1 MDPRVK
7 PEDDEKI
14 FQEYSLSLFDQKAL
28 LMSIHPFDLLGERM
42 IEQLMTKMDIAYYPK
57 ETVLI
62 APRVRAQ
69 SLCIIIKGIV
79 NETIEGELQN
89 VYGERDSFDPNALI
103 YGNTQST
110 FSVAEDLICYEL
122 PKESFLNL
130 LQDVESFQNYFMQDF
145 ITKHQNLKERQH
157 QNELTPFMM
166 SRVDEIYLH
175 TPCFVDARTSI
186 KDALG
191 DMAHQNADVMLVR
204 DGTSIGIVTDT
215 NLREKVLLAE
225 KSTQDPIG
233 EIATFGLVTIERSD
247 FLFNALLLFTKHG
260 VKRLIVVEDEKIVG
274 ILEQLDLLSHF
285 ANHTHLIAASI
296 DRALSIDELQN
307 AQRSLTHL
315 ISSLTSKGVKVRYIS
330 KLVSELNSKMY
341 RKVFELVVP
350 SELQTKCALIVMGS
364 EGRGEQILRTDQD
377 NALIIRDGENEA
389 QFEPYMM
396 TFNEY
401 LLRLGFPKCSGNVMV
416 SNSYWRRSVSGY
428 KEMISQWVETLNEE
442 SLMALS
448 IFLDASCVAGDESL
462 LIACRDYI
470 REHFEGRSDVL
481 AHLAKSALAFDT
493 PLSLF
498 SGFVLGRAEHES
510 ELDIKKGGIFAIV
523 HGIRVLALE
532 HKIGSTNTTERIK
545 ELNNVGLFDKR
556 FASELIEAYDTLLG
570 IRLRSMLSQK
580 HTGKE
585 QNYVNPKL
593 FSKTDRDLLKDAF
606 KIVNTFKKFLTYHF
620 HLGMVV

>member
-1 MDPRVK
+1 M
-7 PEDDEKI
+7 
-14 FQEYSLSLFDQKAL
+14 SLFDQKAL
-28 LMSIHPFDLLGERM
+28 LMSIHPFDLLDERM
-42 IEQLMTKMDIAYYPK
+42 IEKLMTQMDIAYYPK

-89 VYGERDSFDPNALI
+89 IYGERDSFDPNALI

-157 QNELTPFMM
+157 QNELTPFMV

-175 TPCFVDARTSI
+175 TPCFVDAKTSI
-186 KDALG
+186 KEALEN
-191 DMAHQNADVMLVR
+191 MASQNADVILVH
-204 DGTSIGIVTDT
+204 DGISIGIVTDT
-215 NLREKVLLAE
+215 NLREKVLLAQ

-247 FLFNALLLFTKHG
+247 FLFNALLLFTKYG

-330 KLVSELNSKMY
+330 KLVSELNAKMY

-350 SELQTKCALIVMGS
+350 QELQTKCALIVMGS

-389 QFEPYMM
+389 EFEPYMM

-416 SNSYWRRSVSGY
+416 SNPFWRRSVSGY
-428 KEMISQWVETLNEE
+428 KEIISQWVETLNDETLL
-442 SLMALS
+442 SLS

-481 AHLAKSALAFDT
+481 AHLAKSVLAFDT

-523 HGIRVLALE
+523 HGIRILALE
-532 HKIGSTNTTERIK
+532 HKISSTNTTERIK
-545 ELNNVGLFDKR
+545 ELNNIGLFDKR

-580 HTGKE
+580 QKSGE

>member
-1 MDPRVK
+1 M
-7 PEDDEKI
+7 
-14 FQEYSLSLFDQKAL
+14 SLFDQKAL

-42 IEQLMTKMDIAYYPK
+42 IEQLMTQMDIAYYPK

-110 FSVAEDLICYEL
+110 FMVAEDLICYEL

-157 QNELTPFMM
+157 QNELTPFMV

-175 TPCFVDARTSI
+175 TPCFVDATLSI
-186 KDALG
+186 KEALNA
-191 DMAHQNADVMLVR
+191 MAGQDSEVILVR
-204 DGTSIGIVTDT
+204 DGASIGIVTDT
-215 NLREKVLLAE
+215 NLREKVLMCE
-225 KSTQDPIG
+225 KSIQDPIG
-233 EIATFGLVTIERSD
+233 DIATFGLVTIEKSD
-247 FLFNALLLFTKHG
+247 FLFNALLLFTQHG
-260 VKRLIVVEDEKIVG
+260 VKRLIVVEEGTIVG

-296 DRALSIDELQN
+296 DRAINIDELHN

-315 ISSLTSKGVKVRYIS
+315 ISSLTSKGVKIRYIS
-330 KLVSELNSKMY
+330 KLVSQLNAKMY
-341 RKVFELVVP
+341 AKVFEMVVP
-350 SELQTKCALIVMGS
+350 LELQTKCALIVMGS

-377 NALIIRDGENEA
+377 NALIIAESEDEA

-396 TFNEY
+396 RFNEY
-401 LLRLGFPKCSGNVMV
+401 LLQLGFPKCSGNVMV
-416 SNSYWRRSVSGY
+416 SNPYWRRSVSGY
-428 KEMISQWVETLNEE
+428 KTVISQWME
-442 SLMALS
+442 SLDDEALLALS
-448 IFLDASCVAGDESL
+448 IFLDASCVAGDEQL
-462 LIACRDYI
+462 LITCRAYVC
-470 REHFEGRSDVL
+470 EHFEGRSDVL
-481 AHLAKSALAFDT
+481 AHLAKSALAFET
-493 PLSLF
+493 PLTLF
-498 SGFVLGRAEHES
+498 SRFVLGTALHEG

-532 HKIGSTNTTERIK
+532 HKILSTNTTQRIK
-545 ELNNVGLFDKR
+545 ELNNAGLFDKR

-570 IRLRSMLSQK
+570 IRLRSMLSQQQK
-580 HTGKE
+580 SQE
-585 QNYVNPKL
+585 QNYVNPNL

-606 KIVNTFKKFLTYHF
+606 RIVNTFKKFLTYHF

>member
-1 MDPRVK
+1 M
-7 PEDDEKI
+7 
-14 FQEYSLSLFDQKAL
+14 SLFDQKAL

-42 IEQLMTKMDIAYYPK
+42 IEKLMTQMDIAYYPK
-57 ETVLI
+57 ETILV

-69 SLCIIIKGIV
+69 SLTIIIKGIV
-79 NETIEGELQN
+79 NETIDGELQN
-89 VYGERDSFDPNALI
+89 VYGERDSFDANSLI

-130 LQDVESFQNYFMQDF
+130 LQDVEPFQNYFMQDF
-145 ITKHQNLKERQH
+145 ITKHQNLKERQY
-157 QNELTPFMM
+157 QNDLTPFMV

-175 TPCFVDARTSI
+175 VPCIVKAEQSI
-186 KDALG
+186 KEALHT
-191 DMAHQNADVMLVR
+191 MAMQNAEVILVR
-204 DGTSIGIVTDT
+204 RGEITGIVTDT
-215 NLREKVLLAE
+215 NLRDKVLLAE
-225 KSTQDPIG
+225 KSTEDAIG
-233 EIATFGLVTIERSD
+233 EIATYGLITIERSD
-247 FLFNALLLFTKHG
+247 FLFNALLLFTKYG
-260 VKRLIVVEDEKIVG
+260 VKRLIVTEGEKIVG

-296 DRALSIDELQN
+296 DRAVNIDELEN

-315 ISSLTSKGVKVRYIS
+315 IKSLTSKGVRVRYIS
-330 KLVSELNSKMY
+330 KLVSELNAKMY
-341 RKVFELVVP
+341 RKVFEMVVP
-350 SELQTKCALIVMGS
+350 ALLQKECALIVMGS

-377 NALIIRDGENEA
+377 NALIIQDGVDEA
-389 QFEPYMM
+389 VFEPYMIQ
-396 TFNEY
+396 FNNY
-401 LLRLGFPKCSGNVMV
+401 LLRLGFPKCTGNVMV

-428 KEMISQWVETLNEE
+428 KEMISQWVETLNEDALR
-442 SLMALS
+442 SLS
-448 IFLDASCVAGDESL
+448 IFLDAQCVAGDETL
-462 LIACRDYI
+462 LDECREYLTQ
-470 REHFEGRSDVL
+470 RFEGRSDVL
-481 AHLAKSALAFDT
+481 AHLAKAALSFET

-523 HGIRVLALE
+523 HGVRILALE
-532 HKIGSTNTTERIK
+532 HKIDATNTNERIK
-545 ELNNVGLFDKR
+545 ELNNVGIFDKR
-556 FASELIEAYDTLLG
+556 FASELIEAYDTLLE

-580 HTGKE
+580 QMTDE
-585 QNYVNPKL
+585 QNYVNLKL

>member
-1 MDPRVK
+1 
-7 PEDDEKI
+7 
-14 FQEYSLSLFDQKAL
+14 
-28 LMSIHPFDLLGERM
+28 
-42 IEQLMTKMDIAYYPK
+42 MDIAYYPK

-69 SLCIIIKGIV
+69 SLTIIIKGIV
-79 NETIEGELQN
+79 NETIDGELQN
-89 VYGERDSFDPNALI
+89 VYGERDSFDANSLI

-130 LQDVESFQNYFMQDF
+130 LQDVEPFQNYFMQDF
-145 ITKHQNLKERQH
+145 ITKHQNLKERQY
-157 QNELTPFMM
+157 QNDLTPFMV

-175 TPCFVDARTSI
+175 VPCIVDAKQSI
-186 KDALG
+186 KEALHT
-191 DMAHQNADVMLVR
+191 MAVQNAEVILVR
-204 DGTSIGIVTDT
+204 RGEVTGIVTDT

-225 KSTQDPIG
+225 KSTEDAIG
-233 EIATFGLVTIERSD
+233 EIATYGLITIERSD
-247 FLFNALLLFTKHG
+247 FLFNALLLFTKYG
-260 VKRLIVVEDEKIVG
+260 VKRLIVTEGEKIVG

-296 DRALSIDELQN
+296 DRAVNIDELEN

-315 ISSLTSKGVKVRYIS
+315 IKSLTSKGVRVRYIS
-330 KLVSELNSKMY
+330 KLVSELNAKMY
-341 RKVFELVVP
+341 RKVFEMVVP
-350 SELQTKCALIVMGS
+350 APLQKECALIVMGS

-377 NALIIRDGENEA
+377 NALIIQDGAEEA
-389 QFEPYMM
+389 DFELYMIQF
-396 TFNEY
+396 NNY
-401 LLRLGFPKCSGNVMV
+401 LLRLGFPKCTGNVMV
-416 SNSYWRRSVSGY
+416 SNPYWRRSVSGY
-428 KEMISQWVETLNEE
+428 KEMISQWVETLNEDALR
-442 SLMALS
+442 SLS
-448 IFLDASCVAGDESL
+448 IFLDAQCVAGDETL
-462 LIACRDYI
+462 LDECREYLTQ
-470 REHFEGRSDVL
+470 RFEGRSDVL
-481 AHLAKSALAFDT
+481 AHLAKAALSFET

-523 HGIRVLALE
+523 HGVRILALE
-532 HKIGSTNTTERIK
+532 HKIDATNTNERIK
-545 ELNNVGLFDKR
+545 ELNNVGIFDKR
-556 FASELIEAYDTLLG
+556 FASELIEAYDTLLE

-580 HTGKE
+580 QMTDE

>member
-1 MDPRVK
+1 M
-7 PEDDEKI
+7 
-14 FQEYSLSLFDQKAL
+14 SLFDQKAL
-28 LMSIHPFDLLGERM
+28 LMSIHPFDLLTERM
-42 IEQLMTKMDIAYYPK
+42 IEQLMTQMDIAYYPK

-62 APRVRAQ
+62 GPRVRAQ
-69 SLCIIIKGIV
+69 SLCIIIKGAV
-79 NETIEGELQN
+79 DETIDGELQN
-89 VYGERDSFDPNALI
+89 VYSERDSFDPNALI

-110 FSVAEDLICYEL
+110 FIVTEDLICYEL

-130 LQDVESFQNYFMQDF
+130 LQDVESFQHYFMQDF

-157 QNELTPFMM
+157 QNELTPFMVA
-166 SRVDEIYLH
+166 RVDEIYLH
-175 TPCFVDARTSI
+175 TPCFVNATTTI
-186 KDALG
+186 QEALRA
-191 DMAHQNADVMLVR
+191 MADQKADVILVR
-204 DGTSIGIVTDT
+204 DGESIGIVTDT

-233 EIATFGLVTIERSD
+233 EIATFGLVSIERSD

-260 VKRLIVVEDEKIVG
+260 VKRLIVVENEKIVG

-296 DRALSIDELQN
+296 DRSLSIDELDN

-350 SELQTKCALIVMGS
+350 QELQSKCALIVMGS

-377 NALIIRDGENEA
+377 NALIIRDGENEEE
-389 QFEPYMM
+389 FTSYMM
-396 TFNEY
+396 TFNAY

-416 SNSYWRRSVSGY
+416 SNPYWRHSVSGY
-428 KEMISQWVETLNEE
+428 KVMISQWVETFNEE
-442 SLMALS
+442 TLLSLS
-448 IFLDASCVAGDESL
+448 IFLDASCVAGDERL
-462 LIACRDYI
+462 LIECRNYLN
-470 REHFEGRSDVL
+470 EHFEGRSDVL
-481 AHLAKSALAFDT
+481 AHLAKSALAFET

-498 SGFVLGRAEHES
+498 SGFVLGRAEHQS

-523 HGIRVLALE
+523 HGIRILALE
-532 HKIGSTNTTERIK
+532 HKIECTNTTERIK
-545 ELNNVGLFDKR
+545 ELNNAGLFDKR
-556 FASELIEAYDTLLG
+556 FASELIEAYDTLLE

-580 HTGKE
+580 HTGEE

>member
-1 MDPRVK
+1 M
-7 PEDDEKI
+7 
-14 FQEYSLSLFDQKAL
+14 
-28 LMSIHPFDLLGERM
+28 
-42 IEQLMTKMDIAYYPK
+42 
-57 ETVLI
+57 
-62 APRVRAQ
+62 
-69 SLCIIIKGIV
+69 
-79 NETIEGELQN
+79 
-89 VYGERDSFDPNALI
+89 
-103 YGNTQST
+103 
-110 FSVAEDLICYEL
+110 
-122 PKESFLNL
+122 
-130 LQDVESFQNYFMQDF
+130 
-145 ITKHQNLKERQH
+145 LK
-157 QNELTPFMM
+157 L
-166 SRVDEIYLH
+166 
-175 TPCFVDARTSI
+175 SI
-186 KDALG
+186 KDALR
-191 DMAHQNADVMLVR
+191 DMANQNADVILVR
-204 DGTSIGIVTDT
+204 DGESIGIVTDT

-260 VKRLIVVEDEKIVG
+260 VKRLIVVENEKIVG

-315 ISSLTSKGVKVRYIS
+315 ISSLTTKGVKVRYIS
-330 KLVSELNSKMY
+330 KLVSELNAKMY

-350 SELQTKCALIVMGS
+350 QDLQSKCALIVMGS

-377 NALIIRDGENEA
+377 NALILRDGENEEE
-389 QFEPYMM
+389 FEPCMM

-401 LLRLGFPKCSGNVMV
+401 LLKLGFPKCSGNVMV
-416 SNSYWRRSVSGY
+416 SNPYWRRSVTGY
-428 KEMISQWVETLNEE
+428 KRVISEWVETLNEE
-442 SLMALS
+442 TLLSLS
-448 IFLDASCVAGDESL
+448 IFLDASCVAGDAEL
-462 LIACRDYI
+462 LNECLMYL
-470 REHFEGRSDVL
+470 RERFEGRSDVL
-481 AHLAKSALAFDT
+481 AHLAKAALAFET

-498 SGFVLGRAEHES
+498 SGFVLGRAQHES

-523 HGIRVLALE
+523 HGIRILALE
-532 HKIGSTNTTERIK
+532 HKIECTNTTERIK
-545 ELNNVGLFDKR
+545 KLNNIGLFDKR
-556 FASELIEAYDTLLG
+556 FANELIEAYDTLLG

-580 HTGKE
+580 QMNEE